1 MGVRHSPSTVYS
13 PPSYRGRGGHRLVQ
27 EIGLKMTNLID
38 LIARANSVGAAAAAD
53 DADSS
58 MNDTGHHIGDDTG
71 RLISEAYRT
80 AGATG
85 AAAILDTYVDANNTW
100 RAAHQLRELTAQ
112 NAVANLSLA
121 ISPDGITA
129 AEQAEVRAAFL
140 AE

>member
-1 MGVRHSPSTVYS
+1 
-13 PPSYRGRGGHRLVQ
+13 
-27 EIGLKMTNLID
+27 MTNFID
-38 LIARANSVGAAAAAD
+38 FIARANSVGAAAAAD
-53 DADSS
+53 EADIS
-58 MNDTGHHIGDDTG
+58 MNDNEHHIGDDTG

-80 AGATG
+80 AGAVA
-85 AAAILDTYVDANNTW
+85 AAAILATYVDANNAW

-140 AE
+140 AA

>member
-1 MGVRHSPSTVYS
+1 
-13 PPSYRGRGGHRLVQ
+13 
-27 EIGLKMTNLID
+27 MTNLID
-38 LIARANSVGAAAAAD
+38 LISRANSVGATAAAD
-53 DADSS
+53 DADTS
-58 MNDTGHHIGDDTG
+58 MNDTGHHMGDDTG

-85 AAAILDTYVDANNTW
+85 AAAILNAYVDANNAW

-129 AEQAEVRAAFL
+129 AEQAEV
-140 AE
+140 